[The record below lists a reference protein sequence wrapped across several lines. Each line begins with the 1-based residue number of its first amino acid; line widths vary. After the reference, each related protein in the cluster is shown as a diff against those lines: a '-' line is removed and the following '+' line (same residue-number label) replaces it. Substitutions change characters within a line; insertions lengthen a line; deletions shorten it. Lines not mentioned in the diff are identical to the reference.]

1 MWNDPTAVIILVVS
15 YLTFVIVGKRVMRD
29 RPEFKVPTSV
39 LFVYNIALVLL
50 SIYMF
55 EEVNLFNKC
64 IFIVKKQTNNVI
76 EPSEVTKHV
85 KTVFLTALV
94 MFLF

>member
-50 SIYMF
+50 SVYMF
-55 EEVNLFNKC
+55 EEVNLFDKC
-64 IFIVKKQTNNVI
+64 LFIVKKTNKQ
-76 EPSEVTKHV
+76 PSEVTKHV
-85 KTVFLTALV
+85 KTVFIKALV